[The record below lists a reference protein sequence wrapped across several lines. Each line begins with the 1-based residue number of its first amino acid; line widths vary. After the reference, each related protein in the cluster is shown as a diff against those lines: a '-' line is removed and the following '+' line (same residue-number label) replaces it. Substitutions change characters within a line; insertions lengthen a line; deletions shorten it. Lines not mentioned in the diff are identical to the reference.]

1 MRRLRARALLF
12 AGAVIVSC
20 TACSTRPLPRSSDP
34 AVQARY
40 EARWRERRII
50 LNNDGNEIVYLLNSA
65 TPEEVLSKRTTG
77 LVGTQ
82 VDTLFY
88 CTWSSG
94 FGMFTHAT
102 DVAERFTATTGV
114 FGRNLTGDLLA
125 AGHDPLRIVSDYCR
139 EQGIEIFWSMRM
151 NDTHDVSV
159 RYPEMFPQFKR
170 DHPEYLVG
178 SAASPTRHGR
188 WTSVDYTHAEV
199 RDYAFRIIE
208 EICTRYDVDGV
219 ELDFF
224 RHPTLFANTARG
236 GTASDEERALM
247 IRLMRRIRTMADAR
261 ARDRGRPL
269 LIAVRVPDSV
279 GYCRDLG
286 IDLEVWL
293 AEDLVD
299 LLVVGG
305 YFRLE
310 EWETSV
316 ELGHRHGVP
325 VFPCLSESRMRSAV
339 IKTRQSQ
346 LSYRAR
352 AAAAWQAGA
361 DGIYLFNYHNTAARV
376 LREIGDPKVL
386 AGVDKTYFPAYRDT
400 RQVESF
406 LASGMDYQA
415 RPTPALDRALAISAD
430 RPQSLRVEVADE
442 IPRGST
448 GADRPRFEARV
459 LLRNREAAGSL
470 RIRINRTPL
479 KDPRSFGAWTRY
491 SVPSRAIRAG
501 VNTIDLEVGPGS
513 EDLVVVDC
521 GIWYFAPPASD

>member
-1 MRRLRARALLF
+1 
-12 AGAVIVSC
+12 
-20 TACSTRPLPRSSDP
+20 
-34 AVQARY
+34 
-40 EARWRERRII
+40 
-50 LNNDGNEIVYLLNSA
+50 
-65 TPEEVLSKRTTG
+65 
-77 LVGTQ
+77 
-82 VDTLFY
+82 
-88 CTWSSG
+88 
-94 FGMFTHAT
+94 
-102 DVAERFTATTGV
+102 
-114 FGRNLTGDLLA
+114 
-125 AGHDPLRIVSDYCR
+125 
-139 EQGIEIFWSMRM
+139 
-151 NDTHDVSV
+151 
-159 RYPEMFPQFKR
+159 
-170 DHPEYLVG
+170 
-178 SAASPTRHGR
+178 
-188 WTSVDYTHAEV
+188 
-199 RDYAFRIIE
+199 
-208 EICTRYDVDGV
+208 
-219 ELDFF
+219 
-224 RHPTLFANTARG
+224 
-236 GTASDEERALM
+236 M